1 MTNAHALALLEFGR
15 VREDVA
21 AYCRS
26 DEGREALVASLP
38 LDESEAVEDLKSRVE
53 SLRKPMDDG
62 AALPDGVFPPVA
74 DAMRVLGKA
83 GAALDVEELY
93 ALGIWSEAWTS
104 LRSFAAAAAHEG
116 LRAEAEGSP
125 DLAAVAGAVFGVLER
140 DGTVKDLPGLRD
152 IRARIRRANIDIE
165 RITAGFFKEEGFRSM
180 LQNEVPTIRDGRT
193 VLAVKSNYRG
203 RVKGIVHEVSQT
215 GQTVFIEPDEL
226 VRKNNELVE
235 EEAKYRQELA
245 RILREVTARL
255 SSMKDDLVAARA
267 ACSAIDGLY
276 ARARHAALGR
286 GVFARPAA
294 AGLVLREARH
304 PMLGRSA
311 VPIAL
316 ELPADART
324 LIITGPNTGG
334 KTVGLKTVGLLALM
348 NQFGLAIPAA
358 EGSALPVFDGV
369 YADIGDEQSIDQSLS
384 TFSGHMRTI
393 GEILSGATARSLV
406 LLDELG
412 SGTDPEEG
420 CAIAMSLLDEF
431 IARGSLC
438 VVTTHHGILKN
449 YGYSRPGCLNASM
462 DFDQA
467 SLSPTYRILMGVP
480 GESRA
485 LEVAAKNGLAQEIVQ
500 GARKYLAE
508 ERADVS
514 ELIRGLTEKH
524 RKLEDLESDRRKRL
538 REAMEEQRKADLAAL
553 RLKQKE
559 LELRERG
566 VSDLRRLLAESR
578 KTLENLVKEL
588 REGELGPEKTR
599 AVKDFLSGLDLA
611 VGEEEAR
618 LEALR
623 QEPRRPS
630 PASELEL
637 AEGSAVAIG
646 KLGRRGVALRRAK
659 KGYWVVETDSIRMT
673 LPESEI
679 RPVEESLPAATQ
691 FQVELAPRGEGGRT
705 TASFELNLRGF
716 RLAEALEAVEKQVDA
731 ASLQGLSIF
740 QIIHGTGEGILGK
753 GIHEYLRKH
762 PAVADYHFARPEEGG
777 YGKTIVRLK

>member
-38 LDESEAVEDLKSRVE
+38 LDDAEAVEELKARVE

-74 DAMRVLGKA
+74 EAMRVLGKA

-93 ALGIWSEAWTS
+93 ALGIWSEAWAS
-104 LRSFAAAAAHEG
+104 LRAFAAASPHEV
-116 LRAEAEGSP
+116 LRAETEASP
-125 DLAAVAGAVFGVLER
+125 DLSGVAGAVFGVLER
-140 DGTVKDLPGLRD
+140 DGTVKDLPGLRE

-165 RITAGFFKEEGFRSM
+165 RITAGFFKEEGFRAM

-235 EEAKYRQELA
+235 EEAKFRQELA
-245 RILREVTARL
+245 RILREVTARI
-255 SSMKDDLVAARA
+255 SSMKEDLVAARA
-267 ACSAIDGLY
+267 ACAAVDGLY
-276 ARARHAALGR
+276 ARARHASLSR
-286 GVFARPAA
+286 GAFARPAS
-294 AGLVLREARH
+294 AGLILREARH

-316 ELPADART
+316 ELPEDART

-449 YGYSRPGCLNASM
+449 YGYTRAGVLNASM
-462 DFDQA
+462 EFDLRT
-467 SLSPTYRILMGVP
+467 LSPTYRILMGIP

-485 LEVAAKNGLAQEIVQ
+485 LDIAKRNGVPVPVVE
-500 GARKYLAE
+500 GARKYLDE
-508 ERADVS
+508 ERTDVAA
-514 ELIRGLTEKH
+514 LIRGLSEKH
-524 RKLEDLESDRRKRL
+524 RELDALEDERKSRL
-538 REAMEEQRKADLAAL
+538 RDAMEEQRKADLKEL
-553 RLKQKE
+553 RLRQRE
-559 LELRERG
+559 EELRRQGIGE
-566 VSDLRRLLAESR
+566 LKRLLSESR
-578 KTLENLVKEL
+578 AGLENLVRTL
-588 REGELGPEKTR
+588 REGELTPEKTK
-599 AVKDFLSGLDLA
+599 AVKEFIKDFEDKVA
-611 VGEEEAR
+611 AEEEAFDAR
-618 LEALR
+618 FEAN
-623 QEPRRPS
+623 EA
-630 PASELEL
+630 ASRGPVDF
-637 AEGSAVAIG
+637 AEGMAVTVRSTKKKG
-646 KLGRRGVALRRAK
+646 TLVRRAK
-659 KGYWVVETDSIRMT
+659 KGHWLVETESLRLT
-673 LPESEI
+673 LPESDLE
-679 RPVEESLPAATQ
+679 PAPEEKGA
-691 FQVELAPRGEGGRT
+691 APRVFVD
-705 TASFELNLRGF
+705 ASLGSSAKPAFELDLRGY
-716 RLAEALEAVEKQVDA
+716 RLAEALAATEKQVEA
-731 ASLQGLSIF
+731 AALASLSLFS
-740 QIIHGTGEGILGK
+740 IIHGTGEGVLGK
-753 GIHEYLRKH
+753 GIHGLLKKH

-777 YGKTIVRLK
+777 FGKTIVRLK